1 MKKYGIIS
9 YKLKQISKRKRK
21 ELQKYQYINEVLY

>member
-1 MKKYGIIS
+1 MINVIIS